1 MSGTEKVTDRSGA
14 QTYDVQKIMK
24 QEADALT
31 SIELLHGAW
40 LPTLKYS

>member
-1 MSGTEKVTDRSGA
+1 MELKKSGA
-14 QTYDVQKIMK
+14 QKCDVKKLIK

-40 LPTLKYS
+40 LPTLKYP